1 MDEPFAAPR
10 SRRALLAAAAGGAAA
25 LAASAAMPLSLAAHD
40 ADDVQLGA
48 ANASTTTT
56 SIADATADSDAFAS
70 SAVGTGVGV
79 TGTSTGGA
87 GVWAWSISAP
97 PGWDPTFGSYTGVY
111 GWSPTNP
118 DPDFVAA
125 GVWGDSDDWGVL
137 GSGDVGVY
145 GYGTNGVVGE
155 SSGAFAGVVALGSSP
170 SSAALQV
177 VGKALFSR
185 SGRSTIPKGKS
196 SLKVTLA
203 GTTTSSHVL
212 AVLGSVQTG
221 RWVRAVVPVSG
232 SFTIYLNTTTTA
244 NAYVH
249 WFVIN

>member
-25 LAASAAMPLSLAAHD
+25 LAASAAMPLSMAAHD

-48 ANASTTTT
+48 ANASTATT
-56 SIADATADSDAFAS
+56 SIADSTTDSDAFTA
-70 SAVGTGVGV
+70 SAVGTGVGLS
-79 TGTSTGGA
+79 GTSTGGA
-87 GVWAWSISAP
+87 GVWGWSISAP
-97 PGWDPTFGSYTGVY
+97 PAWDPITGAYTGIY

-118 DPDFVAA
+118 DPDFVAT

-145 GYGTNGVVGE
+145 GLGNNGVVGE
-155 SSGAFAGVVALGSSP
+155 SSGPYAGVVALASSSTSP
-170 SSAALQV
+170 ALQV

-185 SGRSTIPKGKS
+185 SGRSTIAKGKS
-196 SLKVTLA
+196 SLKVKLA
-203 GTTTSSHVL
+203 GTTTASHVL

-221 RWVRAVVPVSG
+221 RWIRAVVPASG
-232 SFTIYLNTTTTA
+232 SFTIYLNTTTSA
-244 NAYVH
+244 AAYVH